1 MERRDSEHTLLE
13 RVMRITVPHVVW
25 YMYVHVCTCH
35 VYLYIYILYYIMY
48 CMCTCMMYDTNE
60 QNVEKKEKMSDT
72 CRKVDI
78 HVYHIHH
85 VSTRL

>member
-35 VYLYIYILYYIMY
+35 VYLYIYILYYVLY
-48 CMCTCMMYDTNE
+48 VYMYD
-60 QNVEKKEKMSDT
+60 V
-72 CRKVDI
+72 
-78 HVYHIHH
+78 
-85 VSTRL
+85 

>member
-35 VYLYIYILYYIMY
+35 VYLYIYILYVHV
-48 CMCTCMMYDTNE
+48 CTVC
-60 QNVEKKEKMSDT
+60 V
-72 CRKVDI
+72 
-78 HVYHIHH
+78 
-85 VSTRL
+85 